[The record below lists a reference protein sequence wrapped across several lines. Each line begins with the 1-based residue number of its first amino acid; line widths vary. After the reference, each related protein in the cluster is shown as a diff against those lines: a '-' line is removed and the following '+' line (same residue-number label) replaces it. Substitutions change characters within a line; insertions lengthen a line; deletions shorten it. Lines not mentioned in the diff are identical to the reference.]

1 MKILLA
7 EDDQTLHKSVLA
19 GLKKLGY
26 AVDSAFDGEQALEQY
41 EVNSYDAVVLDLNLP
56 LVGGMHVL
64 RKIRSADASV
74 KILILS
80 ARCEIDDK
88 IQGLDGGANDYMS
101 KPFHFRELEA
111 RLRALIYRKFE
122 QVGTV
127 IAHEELRLDAARKA
141 VFLGGSQV
149 ELTRKEYGILEY
161 LLLHKE
167 RPVGMEELIEHV
179 WDSETDLFS
188 NTFKAHVSS
197 LRHKLSAA
205 AGGKEFIETVRGVG
219 YRLAEAPHGET

>member
-1 MKILLA
+1 MKILLV

>member
-56 LVGGMHVL
+56 LVDGMDVL

>member
-1 MKILLA
+1 MKILLV

-26 AVDSAFDGEQALEQY
+26 AVDSAFNGEQALEQY

-56 LVGGMHVL
+56 LVDGMDVL

>member
-56 LVGGMHVL
+56 LVDGMDVL
-64 RKIRSADASV
+64 RKIRSADAFV